1 MAAKRALFREGNE
14 TKYVKW
20 GASPFKEEVKVL
32 YKGLERSVEA
42 KLKYW
47 VITINAYYL
56 AIKIGM
62 PGSQ

>member
-1 MAAKRALFREGNE
+1 MALFRKGNE
-14 TKYVKW
+14 ANSGKW
-20 GASPFKEEVKVL
+20 GASRFKEEVKVRC
-32 YKGLERSVEA
+32 KGLEGSVEA